1 MVARFPD
8 PRLLNPILWSCAQNP
23 RGYFP
28 NVQTMRAKYY
38 TRFLL
43 RSEEPGFADE
53 YSGVVELNHAVDQ
66 VLEPKEI
73 EAVLAQNFQ
82 RDENEVELINWSRI
96 H

>member
-1 MVARFPD
+1 VAR
-8 PRLLNPILWSCAQNP
+8 PRYPLPLTAILWNCSQNP
-23 RGYFP
+23 GKHFP
-28 NVQTMRAKYY
+28 NVQAMRAKYY

-53 YSGVVELNHAVDQ
+53 YSGVVELNHAADQ

-73 EAVLAQNFQ
+73 EALLAENFQ
-82 RDENEVELINWSRI
+82 RYEDEVELLNWSRV